1 MWRLR
6 TLGWTLMGMG
16 IMSLALMP
24 YLAWADRSNELPEAF
39 GVGLAGIGI
48 GFNLVRLTRRRS
60 TRLQEPLPDAES
72 QRRLDEP
79 PKAVSRDVEPQDW
92 PRYAPVGLALIS
104 LAAAGTAIGFVVA
117 AAAHSLVGGIATA
130 LAALLGGLIADRL
143 IAAVRR
149 TYRSGQWTRDT
160 AERISYTTWAVL
172 IVLGAIV
179 AFGNAPMIMAAVA
192 AFFGFMGGT
201 TAGSLF
207 WQRSVVQAHRRRAQ
221 DTATHD
227 GGRSAHSRRARHQS

>member
-1 MWRLR
+1 VRRLQ

-16 IMSLALMP
+16 IMGLVLMP
-24 YLAWADRSNELPEAF
+24 YLAWAGRSDELPRAF
-39 GVGLAGIGI
+39 GVGLACIGI
-48 GFNLVRLTRRRS
+48 GFNLVRLTKRRP
-60 TRLQEPLPDAES
+60 TRLQEPPPDAES

-79 PKAVSRDVEPQDW
+79 QEVVSRDAGPQDW
-92 PRYAPVGLALIS
+92 PRYAPAGLALIS

-130 LAALLGGLIADRL
+130 LAALLGGLIAGRL
-143 IAAVRR
+143 VAAVRR
-149 TYRSGQWTRDT
+149 AYRSGQWTRDT
-160 AERISYTTWAVL
+160 AERINYTTSAVL

-192 AFFGFMGGT
+192 AFFGFMSGA

-207 WQRSVVQAHRRRAQ
+207 WQRSVVQAHRRGAQ
-221 DTATHD
+221 DAATHD
-227 GGRSAHSRRARHQS
+227 SG